1 MSISEDHQLLV
12 TIIFKEAES
21 EDGYGEKGVLPSV
34 RRHLNLCFDGNLC
47 LPGEQRSGERVRGR
61 RA

>member
-12 TIIFKEAES
+12 IIISKEAES
-21 EDGYGEKGVLPSV
+21 EDGYGEKGILPSV
-34 RRHLNLCFDGNLC
+34 KRHLNLCFDGNLC
-47 LPGEQRSGERVRGR
+47 LPDEQSNRECVRGK